1 MLLPRNTRPSFGNH
15 RPFQLPSSSRMCPF
29 PVVACQLSRPIPPIP
44 GADGPGRSSQGYSEA
59 STHLILSF
67 VPPSCRCLQLSRLMP
82 PIPGGDISTNPF
94 GEHHSLW
101 GAVQT
106 LQIAIHSAVF
116 GNSSSWQPYSCAK
129 GQLRPLRVSDASR
142 ASTHPFHWV
151 TMPGTT
157 LVRKL
162 YYKHCNWWLPKG
174 RPTDVG
180 VFCGQ

>member
-94 GEHHSLW
+94 GEQHSLW

-106 LQIAIHSAVF
+106 LQMAITSAVF
-116 GNSSSWQPYSCAK
+116 GNSSSWQLCSRAK
-129 GQLRPLRVSDASR
+129 GQPRPLRVSDVSR

-162 YYKHCNWWLPKG
+162 YYLALQLVAAEGPSSG
-174 RPTDVG
+174 RRHL
-180 VFCGQ
+180 CGQ